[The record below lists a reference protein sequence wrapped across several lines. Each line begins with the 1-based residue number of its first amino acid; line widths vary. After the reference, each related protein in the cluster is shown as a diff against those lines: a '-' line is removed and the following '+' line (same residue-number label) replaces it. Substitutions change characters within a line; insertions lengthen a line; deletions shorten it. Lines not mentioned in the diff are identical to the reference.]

1 MPAGEIFTADQRHEI
16 DKAIREAEPR
26 LRPRV
31 LGARREQ
38 SKGDSRRTAELLHA
52 ELPRP
57 GNSILIFVDPVARSL
72 EIVTGAD
79 VRQTLSNRQAALAAI
94 TMQSAFA
101 TGDLDRGLRSG
112 LAQLARLAT
121 PVTSL
126 HTDTP

>member
-1 MPAGEIFTADQRHEI
+1 MPAGDIFTADQRHEI
-16 DKAIREAEPR
+16 DKAIREASRASGREFSV
-26 LRPRV
+26 RV
-31 LGARREQ
+31 GSSE
-38 SKGDSRRTAELLHA
+38 GDSRRTAEFLHGS
-52 ELPRP
+52 LPRP
-57 GNSILIFVDPVARSL
+57 GNSILIFIDPVTRSL

-79 VRQTLSNRQAALAAI
+79 VLHSLTNRQAALAAI

-121 PVTSL
+121 PVTTL

>member
-1 MPAGEIFTADQRHEI
+1 VPAGEIFTADQRNEI
-16 DKAIREAEPR
+16 DKAIIEANRVSGREFSV
-26 LRPRV
+26 RV
-31 LGARREQ
+31 ASSE
-38 SKGDSRRTAELLHA
+38 GDSRRTAELLHA

-57 GNSILIFVDPVARSL
+57 GNSVLIFVDPVARSL

-112 LAQLARLAT
+112 IAQLARLAT